1 MKGQGT
7 AKAASNS
14 PWIAH
19 IRVVMAEQKLNYRDA
34 MIEAQK
40 SYKKVPEVKPTRE
53 YRKKA
58 KPDSTREEII
68 LFNEGWKEFHPK
80 ASRQSFV
87 SITDFEKY
95 VKKEYK
101 WNCAKAMEEYGKCY
115 SEGVLINN
123 RRGAVVAERKR
134 STKSTSSRASSKQ
147 ELIMNED
154 ENGDMYFTDK
164 YGNRV
169 SEEEGSQY
177 GSQFGS
183 GRSYRPNFN
192 LFRK

>member
-68 LFNEGWKEFHPK
+68 LFNIGWKRFHK
-80 ASRQSFV
+80 TASRDSFV

-123 RRGAVVAERKR
+123 RDD
-134 STKSTSSRASSKQ
+134 RASSKQ

-169 SEEEGSQY
+169 NEEEGSQY
-177 GSQFGS
+177 GS

-192 LFRK
+192 LFRKNFNLSIR